1 MNTVSFAALLK
12 LANESTA
19 LGCPSEQDSNLQFD
33 HGIVDITTP
42 GFDDADS
49 ILESLSDNADAWE
62 AVEEEEEEAS
72 ELLAPPQ
79 AIDIPG
85 AQKEAE
91 QQSAQKLE
99 RRVSFNL
106 RENTIMQFPSNATIG
121 KIAQACSKRRASLI
135 ESCSNDGK
143 SYEEL
148 AQIADRKA
156 QAMLPRGASSELF
169 RVDDGFAMTALYVK
183 RGHIRLLDHGA
194 HNGSV
199 AEDSAARSLPV
210 KGVLKPFTLLPSSS
224 DPVVAEACSARSKR
238 HGSASAGDVPPP
250 ASDTASATTNIS
262 IGAAAATTATGNA
275 SRKQGKSGKK
285 RKSRSKSGAGSGAGA
300 DMPSALPLPV
310 SVASHV

>member
-12 LANESTA
+12 LASESSDR
-19 LGCPSEQDSNLQFD
+19 GCPSEQGLNLQFD
-33 HGIVDITTP
+33 HDSVDITTP

-49 ILESLSDNADAWE
+49 ISDNLSDSADVWE
-62 AVEEEEEEAS
+62 AVEDEEAS
-72 ELLAPPQ
+72 ELPAPPQ

-85 AQKEAE
+85 TQKEAE

-106 RENTIMQFPSNATIG
+106 RDNTVMQFPSNATIG

-135 ESCSNDGK
+135 ESCSNGGK

-199 AEDSAARSLPV
+199 AEDSAARSQPV

-224 DPVVAEACSARSKR
+224 DRVVAEACSTRSKR
-238 HGSASAGDVPPP
+238 HGSASVGDMPLP
-250 ASDTASATTNIS
+250 ASDAASVTTNIS
-262 IGAAAATTATGNA
+262 IGAAAAATATGNA

-285 RKSRSKSGAGSGAGA
+285 RKSRSKSGAGSGAGV
-300 DMPSALPLPV
+300 DLPSALPLPV
-310 SVASHV
+310 SVVSHV